1 MLYLQVA
8 PFTFH
13 KQINYETSILEHVAY
28 SCCKQNKD
36 MNEMNDAHAY
46 EMQCKYESQTPEVL
60 QSTTIIFSQYS
71 HKVRLFCLF
80 VISQTRDDLLFYI
93 SNTNHART

>member
-8 PFTFH
+8 PLTFH
-13 KQINYETSILEHVAY
+13 KHINYETSILEFVAY

-46 EMQCKYESQTPEVL
+46 EMQCNYGSQTPKLL
-60 QSTTIIFSQYS
+60 QYTTQGWRCFVRCTPERAVPPSTMAASWPR
-71 HKVRLFCLF
+71 VM
-80 VISQTRDDLLFYI
+80 
-93 SNTNHART
+93 

>member
-13 KQINYETSILEHVAY
+13 KPTNYETSILEHVAY
-28 SCCKQNKD
+28 SCYKQNKD

-46 EMQCKYESQTPEVL
+46 EMQCNYESQTPEVL
-60 QSTTIIFSQYS
+60 HLPTPLSPKMIYDAVPRS
-71 HKVRLFCLF
+71 
-80 VISQTRDDLLFYI
+80 
-93 SNTNHART
+93 

>member
-8 PFTFH
+8 SLSFH
-13 KQINYETSILEHVAY
+13 KHINYEISILEYVAY

-46 EMQCKYESQTPEVL
+46 EMQCNYESQTSEVL
-60 QSTTIIFSQYS
+60 QRRPW
-71 HKVRLFCLF
+71 RLRWMGSAAAAAC
-80 VISQTRDDLLFYI
+80 S
-93 SNTNHART
+93 SARSKTQAPD